1 MKKIISLLL
10 CIALSCTLLAGCGS
24 SNQSEG
30 TVDPPSGT
38 ETGSEGTADPPL
50 DTETGAEGNEAENV
64 VVDPAL
70 ENEVKVSSDEPYVM
84 SGDQTYFIEDKV
96 LNNGYTMPV
105 LGLGTYA
112 LTVEEAEN
120 SVYHAL
126 KDGYRLI
133 DTARAYNNEEG
144 VGRGIQRAI
153 EEGLVTREEI
163 FITTKVWDT
172 DFGNA
177 GSAFEDSLARLGL
190 DYVDARV
197 IIGLS

>member
-1 MKKIISLLL
+1 MKKMISLLL
-10 CIALSCTLLAGCGS
+10 FIALSRTMLAGCS
-24 SNQSEG
+24 SPDQQA
-30 TVDPPSGT
+30 
-38 ETGSEGTADPPL
+38 GTADTSL
-50 DTETGAEGNEAENV
+50 STETSSEENGVQNV

-70 ENEVKVSSDEPYVM
+70 ENEVKVTSDEPYVM

-112 LTVEEAEN
+112 LSVEEAEN

-163 FITTKVWDT
+163 FVTTKVWDT

-177 GSAFEDSLARLGL
+177 GSAFEDSLERLGL
-190 DYVDARV
+190 DYVDLVLLHHVPRANDEMAYHE
-197 IIGLS
+197 LE